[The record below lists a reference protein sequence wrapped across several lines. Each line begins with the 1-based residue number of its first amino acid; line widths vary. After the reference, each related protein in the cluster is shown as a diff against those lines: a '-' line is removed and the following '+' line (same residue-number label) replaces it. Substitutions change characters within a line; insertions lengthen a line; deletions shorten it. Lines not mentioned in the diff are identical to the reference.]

1 MALTEN
7 RASTRSGDPM
17 CLIRWPRASPHG
29 VGGSSSPHT
38 PTSQAALATSTLCC
52 KLSGPLPR
60 SPACARAGMLH
71 FQNESLGPVAQT
83 DVALTRGHERPLLQA
98 LCIPAQYHLLHVHEY
113 SSGPVMAK
121 TWRAGNA

>member
-17 CLIRWPRASPHG
+17 CLIRWPRASPHS
-29 VGGSSSPHT
+29 VGGSSPPHT

-60 SPACARAGMLH
+60 SPACAHAGILY
-71 FQNESLGPVAQT
+71 FQIESLRPVPQT
-83 DVALTRGHERPLLQA
+83 EGILTRSPERPLLRA
-98 LCIPAQYHLLHVHEY
+98 LYIPAQFYLLHVFEH
-113 SSGPVMAK
+113 SAGPE
-121 TWRAGNA
+121 GG

>member
-1 MALTEN
+1 MALTED

-29 VGGSSSPHT
+29 VGGSSPPHT

-60 SPACARAGMLH
+60 SPACAHAGMLY
-71 FQNESLGPVAQT
+71 FQIESLGPVPQT
-83 DVALTRGHERPLLQA
+83 DGLLIRSHERPLLQA
-98 LCIPAQYHLLHVHEY
+98 FCIPAHYYLLHMHE
-113 SSGPVMAK
+113 
-121 TWRAGNA
+121 